1 LPIRLVFPEF
11 SGSVTAMP
19 LSDDELMRAVAAG
32 DREAF
37 AALYDRHAPAVFG
50 LLRTMLPGHGEAEDV
65 LQEAFLQAW
74 RQADR
79 YDSTRSTPVGWLV
92 MMARSRALDFLRHR
106 PPILTSDPP
115 DRPVVSDVDSRL
127 DRNESAAAVHRA
139 LGQLADDQQIA
150 IRLAF
155 FGGLTYEQVAGRLGV
170 PAGTAKTRI
179 RLGLMKL
186 RKALEPT
193 DGPESDSGRR

>member
-1 LPIRLVFPEF
+1 
-11 SGSVTAMP
+11 MP
-19 LSDDELMRAVAAG
+19 LSDDELMWAVAAG

-50 LLRTMLPGHGEAEDV
+50 LLRTMLRGPGEAEDV

-79 YDSTRSTPVGWLV
+79 YDSARSTPLGWLV
-92 MMARSRALDFLRHR
+92 MMARSRALDVLRRR

-127 DRNESAAAVHRA
+127 ERDESAAAAIRA
-139 LGQLADDQQIA
+139 LGQLADDQRTA
-150 IRLAF
+150 IQLAF
-155 FGGLTYEQVAGRLGV
+155 FGGLTYEQVAERLGV
-170 PAGTAKTRI
+170 PTGTAKTRI

-186 RKALEPT
+186 RKALDPT
-193 DGPESDSGRR
+193 DGPESEFGRR